1 MFLIFSILKNYC
13 IKTLKKKYLM
23 DYKLGYL
30 IATTMILILII
41 RTINSKEVKK
51 PNFIE
56 LPVIIRCIE
65 GAKNITIESL
75 SKIIFKFSN
84 DIRNNINVID
94 DNNYNEFIDLI
105 MNCDDKINDWVNKQN
120 DLNFTI
126 SILHENDAI
135 DEETYTLKNNIL
147 TISEIIYGSKTDTE
161 EPVEDKNDPN
171 TLVMSPNKVKYKL
184 LNLAKTLHLLHKA
197 IDSKKSCTS
206 DVFDIIP
213 IEKLIRKIGNK
224 ISSLN
229 SAVSQQSNNKNIPI
243 NNSQHTQHSHNKID
257 KFSIC
262 KSSDLQLNNND
273 WDSSSI
279 IIKKS
284 SNKSNS
290 FPQIN
295 NYPGNRNNIIL

>member
-1 MFLIFSILKNYC
+1 MFLCKN
-13 IKTLKKKYLM
+13 LKKM

-30 IATTMILILII
+30 VATTMILILII

-51 PNFIE
+51 PNTIE

-94 DNNYNEFIDLI
+94 DSNYNEFIDLI
-105 MNCDDKINDWVNKQN
+105 MNCDNKINDWVNKQN

-126 SILHENDAI
+126 SILHEDDAI
-135 DEETYTLKNNIL
+135 TEETYTLKNNIL
-147 TISEIIYGSKTDTE
+147 TISEIIQGSKTDTE

-171 TLVMSPNKVKYKL
+171 TLAMSPNKVKYKL

-229 SAVSQQSNNKNIPI
+229 NAAHSQQSNNKNIPI
-243 NNSQHTQHSHNKID
+243 NNLQQPQHKID

>member
-1 MFLIFSILKNYC
+1 
-13 IKTLKKKYLM
+13 M
-23 DYKLGYL
+23 D
-30 IATTMILILII
+30 
-41 RTINSKEVKK
+41 
-51 PNFIE
+51 
-56 LPVIIRCIE
+56 
-65 GAKNITIESL
+65 
-75 SKIIFKFSN
+75 
-84 DIRNNINVID
+84 
-94 DNNYNEFIDLI
+94 
-105 MNCDDKINDWVNKQN
+105 DWVNKQN

-171 TLVMSPNKVKYKL
+171 TLVMSPNKIKYKL

-229 SAVSQQSNNKNIPI
+229 NAAHSQQSNNKNIPI

-284 SNKSNS
+284 ANKNNS

>member
-1 MFLIFSILKNYC
+1 
-13 IKTLKKKYLM
+13 
-23 DYKLGYL
+23 
-30 IATTMILILII
+30 
-41 RTINSKEVKK
+41 
-51 PNFIE
+51 
-56 LPVIIRCIE
+56 
-65 GAKNITIESL
+65 
-75 SKIIFKFSN
+75 
-84 DIRNNINVID
+84 
-94 DNNYNEFIDLI
+94 
-105 MNCDDKINDWVNKQN
+105 
-120 DLNFTI
+120 
-126 SILHENDAI
+126 
-135 DEETYTLKNNIL
+135 
-147 TISEIIYGSKTDTE
+147 
-161 EPVEDKNDPN
+161 
-171 TLVMSPNKVKYKL
+171 MSPNKIKYKL

-243 NNSQHTQHSHNKID
+243 NNPQQPHHKID

-284 SNKSNS
+284 ANKSNS